1 MCPAYRDLGEEC
13 DDMNKMNGDGCSLFC
28 LQELS
33 FNCIGKS
40 GAQPFHSRWAT
51 ALHRVR
57 GKKSTVFS
65 AFPTEELS
73 WKREKKVEFVGL
85 KGEHIFPA
93 SGHFDGKLVLLAL
106 KQPRT

>member
-1 MCPAYRDLGEEC
+1 MVMAAPYSACRSYPFIAWVSRAPSRSTHGGQQLCAE
-13 DDMNKMNGDGCSLFC
+13 
-28 LQELS
+28 
-33 FNCIGKS
+33 GK
-40 GAQPFHSRWAT
+40 
-51 ALHRVR
+51 

-65 AFPTEELS
+65 AFPAEELS

>member
-1 MCPAYRDLGEEC
+1 MAAPCSACRSYPLIASVSLAHSPSTHGGQQLFTECEE
-13 DDMNKMNGDGCSLFC
+13 
-28 LQELS
+28 
-33 FNCIGKS
+33 
-40 GAQPFHSRWAT
+40 
-51 ALHRVR
+51 
-57 GKKSTVFS
+57 KKSTVFS